1 MQTANYRHFE
11 NKYFFSLGAQVL
23 RVRGINFNLMNCE
36 AEQHDR
42 HSGIMKNKMLVYNKG
57 LSWN

>member
-11 NKYFFSLGAQVL
+11 NKYFFSLGAQVH

-42 HSGIMKNKMLVYNKG
+42 HSAIMKNKMLDYNKG